1 MAVFMRKHL
10 LFSKQLFAQ
19 LYSQVGLA
27 RSVTACFPQSSGIIS
42 DPCPDECMVSAN
54 NKWGEDMVRLTGP
67 LFHLEAGWEQALEPR
82 LGGLAGTGN
91 FN

>member
-1 MAVFMRKHL
+1 M
-10 LFSKQLFAQ
+10 
-19 LYSQVGLA
+19 GLVL
-27 RSVTACFPQSSGIIS
+27 SVTVFFPQSSGIIS
-42 DPCPDECMVSAN
+42 DPCLDDCVVSAN

-82 LGGLAGTGN
+82 LGRLAGVGN